1 MKPAAFE
8 DKEYEASLY
17 KQLESGNPNVWS
29 PGQVF
34 EAHLGFDH
42 AALVQNPRFWQ
53 LIGRTA
59 PVGAFLNR
67 YDWGG
72 IWRHRSRRPMP
83 NFRLNLFLQAKRP
96 GYYKR
101 TPRHIRAKGMNGPSW
116 CFDVDADQQSALE
129 RVAKRLGNKVAMVY
143 ASPAFHTASQLYA
156 HIKMGTILDSS
167 TFPEIRQLAGH
178 SKWFYDCAGGNGIA
192 NAEPEYSEGRSL
204 YEIIR
209 ALQQQQSSDF
219 EIDATREILNLS
231 NTVVEALDVR
241 ELHDNPRV
249 ALFLQEVR
257 VIDREISQFEQIGQP
272 VRALLRM
279 SAFTQFFNLEWY
291 TIK

>member
-8 DKEYEASLY
+8 EKEYEASLY
-17 KQLESGNPNVWS
+17 NQLEAGNPNVWS

-34 EAHLGFDH
+34 EEHLGFDH
-42 AALVQNPRFWQ
+42 AALVRNPRFWQ

-59 PVGAFLNR
+59 PLGAFLNR
-67 YDWGG
+67 YDWGFV
-72 IWRHRSRRPMP
+72 WRNRSRRPMP

-101 TPRHIRAKGMNGPSW
+101 VPRHIRAAGMNGPSW

-129 RVAKRLGNKVAMVY
+129 RVSDRLGRRAAIVY

-156 HIKMGTILDSS
+156 HIKLGTTIENS
-167 TFPEIRQLAGH
+167 TFPEVRQLTGH
-178 SKWFYDCAGGNGIA
+178 SKWFYAGPGGNGIA
-192 NAEPEYSEGRSL
+192 NPEPEYSEGHSL

-209 ALQQQQSSDF
+209 ALQQQQSSISDTNA
-219 EIDATREILNLS
+219 ATELS
-231 NTVVEALDVR
+231 DLSRTVLAALDSSQ
-241 ELHDNPRV
+241 LHDNPRV
-249 ALFLQEVR
+249 ALLFQEIR
-257 VIDREISQFEQIGQP
+257 AIDQELSQFEQIGEP

-279 SAFTQFFNLEWY
+279 SAFTRFFNIEWY